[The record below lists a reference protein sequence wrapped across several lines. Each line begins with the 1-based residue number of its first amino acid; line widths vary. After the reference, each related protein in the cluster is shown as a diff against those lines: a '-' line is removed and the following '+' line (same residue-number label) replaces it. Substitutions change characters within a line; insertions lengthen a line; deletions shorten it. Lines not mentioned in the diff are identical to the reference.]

1 MYRVLCVVAQ
11 SCPTLWPMNCG
22 LPGSSVHGD
31 SLDKKTGVVVMPSSR
46 GSSQP
51 RDRTRLP
58 QCRRIFF
65 TIWDTR
71 EAQEYWSGS
80 LLHDN
85 FPTQGSNP
93 CLLHLL
99 HWRAGSLPLSH
110 LVSIKSV
117 PPWWHLNS
125 TLFTFLLPLH
135 YNFILLIWLLP
146 VFLTRI

>member
-1 MYRVLCVVAQ
+1 MYRVLCLVAQ
-11 SCPTLWPMNCG
+11 SSPTLWPMNCG

-31 SLDKKTGVVVMPSSR
+31 SLDKKTGVGCHALLQGIFPTQGSNPSPTM
-46 GSSQP
+46 QEH
-51 RDRTRLP
+51 
-58 QCRRIFF
+58 IF
-65 TIWDTR
+65 TIWDNR
-71 EAQEYWSGS
+71 ETQEYWSGS
-80 LLHDN
+80 LLHDK

-110 LVSIKSV
+110 LVSIKTV